1 MLNFIQNFQKLS
13 RNLKINVEFIKS
25 HGVILHFF
33 QKIYINFLKGRIIL
47 EVKLIDLKRQYD
59 SIKDEI
65 LGSVSKV
72 LESGNYILGPN
83 VSSFEKEFAE
93 YVGTSFAVGVANGTD
108 ALVMSL
114 KALGIGPGDEVIT
127 SPFTFFASAECISQ
141 VGAKPVFADVCLDTY
156 NIDPKEIEK
165 KITDRTKAIIPVHIF
180 GNPCNMD
187 EIMNIAKKYNL
198 YVVEDACQAVGAA
211 YKGRRIGTF
220 GDVAC
225 FSFFPTKNLGCFGD
239 GGMVVTNDKE
249 IAEKVRLLRM
259 HGSPKKYYHDMIGFN
274 SRLDEIQAAIL
285 RVKLKFIDQWNQ
297 MRIERAKLYDEL
309 LENTVKTPKKEK
321 DARHVYHLYS
331 IVTEKRDLLK
341 EELEKRNIGCGI
353 YYPLPLHLQNVYKD
367 LGYKKGDFPNA
378 EYLSENILSIPMF
391 PELTHEELTYV
402 AEAVREILK

>member
-1 MLNFIQNFQKLS
+1 M
-13 RNLKINVEFIKS
+13 
-25 HGVILHFF
+25 
-33 QKIYINFLKGRIIL
+33 KGRIIL
-47 EVKLIDLKRQYD
+47 EIKLIDLKRQYD

-72 LESGNYILGPN
+72 LESGSYILGPN
-83 VSSFEKEFAE
+83 VSSFEQEFAE
-93 YVGTSFAVGVANGTD
+93 YIGTRHAVGVANGTD

-187 EIMNIAKKYNL
+187 EIKDIAKRHNL
-198 YVVEDACQAVGAA
+198 YVIEDACQAVGAE
-211 YKGRRIGTF
+211 YKGRKIGTF
-220 GDVAC
+220 GDIAC
-225 FSFFPTKNLGCFGD
+225 FSFFPTKNLGCYGD
-239 GGMVVTNDKE
+239 GGIVITNDKE
-249 IAEKVRLLRM
+249 IADRIKLLRM

-297 MRIERAKLYDEL
+297 MRIERAKWYDEL
-309 LENTVKTPKKEK
+309 LGNIVKTPKKEK
-321 DARHVYHLYS
+321 DAKHVYHLYS
-331 IVTEKRDLLK
+331 VVTEKRDFLK

-367 LGYKKGDFPNA
+367 LGYNKGDFPNA

-391 PELTHEELTYV
+391 PELTDEELVYV
-402 AEAVREILK
+402 AEAIKEILK